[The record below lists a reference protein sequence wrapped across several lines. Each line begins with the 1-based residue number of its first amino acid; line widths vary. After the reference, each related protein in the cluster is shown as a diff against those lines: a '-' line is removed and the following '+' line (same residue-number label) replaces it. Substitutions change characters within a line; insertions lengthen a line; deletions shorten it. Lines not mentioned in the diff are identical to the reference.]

1 MSTRPI
7 SLSRVRKHFVC
18 NRCFIVGEHHH
29 NDCPGV
35 KRATGIPRTF
45 LQAADPGDKGAVV
58 TRNGVIM
65 VNRMEKQAFEEKKND
80 GGVSPPTA
88 PPNSRLDPPIVIPSF
103 EPPPRRPV
111 KRINY
116 MTAPNQPFV
125 HARFILEVGNKL
137 NAKVMTVATALANF
151 HKFCKATSDLSLYDP
166 YLMASACLYLA
177 GKIEDNDHLK
187 LRDIINVVWTTLHP
201 DQEPLPLD
209 SEYYNMRE
217 ALVHSELHILRMVGF
232 KTRHDHPHRYLL
244 HYLKSL
250 RDWFPEEIWEKYP
263 LAKTSW
269 ALLQDSYHDQN
280 LVLES
285 DPSELSLACVQ
296 LALQTY
302 GLQVPLTSNA
312 HDSKSWI
319 RIFNSNVSKDKIWD
333 LMTRLMD
340 TYNHDVMFITP
351 NSEEIASLEDQ

>member
-1 MSTRPI
+1 VNPQG
-7 SLSRVRKHFVC
+7 LFV
-18 NRCFIVGEHHH
+18 V
-29 NDCPGV
+29 D
-35 KRATGIPRTF
+35 
-45 LQAADPGDKGAVV
+45 
-58 TRNGVIM
+58 
-65 VNRMEKQAFEEKKND
+65 RMERQAYEESKHD
-80 GGVSPPTA
+80 GPISPPTVE
-88 PPNSRLDPPIVIPSF
+88 NRLDPHPTIVAPSQ
-103 EPPPRRPV
+103 RV
-111 KRINY
+111 AKRINY
-116 MTAPNQPFV
+116 MTAPNKTFV

-209 SEYYNMRE
+209 SEYYSMRE

-232 KTRHDHPHRYLL
+232 QTRHDHPHKYLL

-250 RDWFPEEIWEKYP
+250 RDWFPEDTWDKYP
-263 LAKTSW
+263 LAKTAW

-302 GLQVPLTSNA
+302 GVQVPLTNEA
-312 HDSKSWI
+312 HESKSWI
-319 RIFNSNVSKDKIWD
+319 RIFNSSVSKDKIWD
-333 LMTRLMD
+333 IMTRLMD
-340 TYNHDVMFITP
+340 VYNHDVMYITP
-351 NSEEIASLEDQ
+351 NAEEIRSGLEDRP